1 MGSSGINQKFHYL
14 NQKLNL
20 LMYMLTLKKNNQNKL
35 NNLKVLLMLQFVTI
49 VKNISLV
56 FVTSVL
62 IVLIL
67 IFVNLVKVQA
77 LDMMKT
83 MFLLKSIELTNTYHK
98 MMFLSSQKEV
108 DVVVKEDLA
117 VQKEELFNL
126 KKMLKN

>member
-1 MGSSGINQKFHYL
+1 MG
-14 NQKLNL
+14 
-20 LMYMLTLKKNNQNKL
+20 NNQNKL

-83 MFLLKSIELTNTYHK
+83 MFLLKSIELTNVYHQ

-108 DVVVKEDLA
+108 DVVVKEDLV

>member
-1 MGSSGINQKFHYL
+1 MG
-14 NQKLNL
+14 
-20 LMYMLTLKKNNQNKL
+20 
-35 NNLKVLLMLQFVTI
+35 MLQFETI

-117 VQKEELFNL
+117 VQKRRVVLLEKDVEELKQTVQAL
-126 KKMLKN
+126 IE